1 MPWEHAGTLRYLSFP
16 CQKVFEVCVLHWPA
30 GSHTTLRGFAV
41 IPTMSTFKS
50 KRRQSELKGGKR
62 WHGSL
67 FLNHCPPNQT
77 RVGGGGL
84 DGGCLRTTCYMLERC
99 VRWLHAA
106 GYPVPPLA
114 ACRQQ
119 FISGPGRSCK
129 GKWEEIWSIWRRY
142 KAHSWFAV
150 FIKTWSRLHQYCHPP
165 VSPGHWDW
173 TSSPSPQQHHRLR
186 ANRPSFSDKVS
197 SLLGRKELL
206 LSSHDMLLLF
216 LLIC

>member
-1 MPWEHAGTLRYLSFP
+1 M
-16 CQKVFEVCVLHWPA
+16 LHV
-30 GSHTTLRGFAV
+30 G
-41 IPTMSTFKS
+41 
-50 KRRQSELKGGKR
+50 E
-62 WHGSL
+62 
-67 FLNHCPPNQT
+67 T
-77 RVGGGGL
+77 RVL
-84 DGGCLRTTCYMLERC
+84 SL
-99 VRWLHAA
+99 LHAA

-129 GKWEEIWSIWRRY
+129 GKWEEIWSIWRHY

-165 VSPGHWDW
+165 VSPGRWDW
-173 TSSPSPQQHHRLR
+173 MSSPLPQQHHCLR

-206 LSSHDMLLLF
+206 LSSDILLF
-216 LLIC
+216 LMICKKNTELLLAHGAILLLSNHYFLFF